1 MIFLLVIYH
10 VNSNSF
16 NLSLHLQVKMSSK
29 NIGDK
34 LLQGT
39 QDYSISVVLQVSKA
53 IQLILIVTSFFIILV
68 EPDRVSVD
76 TTVALTE
83 IRSQLHELTRSVEN
97 CQSEV
102 YEVKHDMMSIKHEI
116 DSVQFVKDEID
127 DIRDSLDR
135 LETDG
140 EKRKAKLLEQV
151 IDG

>member
-1 MIFLLVIYH
+1 
-10 VNSNSF
+10 
-16 NLSLHLQVKMSSK
+16 MSK
-29 NIGDK
+29 E
-34 LLQGT
+34 
-39 QDYSISVVLQVSKA
+39 YSENFDCDPMFYL
-53 IQLILIVTSFFIILV
+53 FLV

-135 LETDG
+135 LESDG
-140 EKRKAKLLEQV
+140 ERRKAKLLEQV
-151 IDG
+151 IDACQ

>member
-1 MIFLLVIYH
+1 MLQALEKFPANSYCNLIF
-10 VNSNSF
+10 SF
-16 NLSLHLQVKMSSK
+16 
-29 NIGDK
+29 
-34 LLQGT
+34 
-39 QDYSISVVLQVSKA
+39 
-53 IQLILIVTSFFIILV
+53 LV
-68 EPDRVSVD
+68 ETDRVSVD

-135 LETDG
+135 LESEG
-140 EKRKAKLLEQV
+140 ERRKAKLLEQV
-151 IDG
+151 IDDVSEMLSSPCLDIILGHLFSS